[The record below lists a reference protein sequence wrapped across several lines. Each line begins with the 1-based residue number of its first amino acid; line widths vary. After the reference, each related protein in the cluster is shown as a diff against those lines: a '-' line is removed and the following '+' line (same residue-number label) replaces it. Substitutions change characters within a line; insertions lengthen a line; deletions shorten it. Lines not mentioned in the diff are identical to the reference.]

1 MIKKKGLG
9 LWCLI
14 PLISVICCGQFYW
27 WRNPEKTTDLP
38 KVSDKLYHIML
49 LHLHLH
55 HQKKKR
61 KHNKVWHDDECKIK
75 LRHVKSLGRILT
87 KSPWNKNLRLKVLYE
102 KRQYNKILRKKYRNY
117 KSKSLNFMLDASEK
131 NPTEFLKILNSLKGK
146 SEDPSTSISP
156 QDWFAYFKDLMNK
169 NYTSNY
175 SVSD

>member
-1 MIKKKGLG
+1 MININVVVKWNAFNNTVTPVIRKEPKIYRNMMKKISPIAINTWLKKKGLG
-9 LWCLI
+9 LWCLT
-14 PLISVICCGQFYW
+14 PLISVICCGKFYW

-75 LRHVKSLGRILT
+75 LRHLKRLGRILT

-102 KRQYNKILRKKYRNY
+102 KKQYNKILRK
-117 KSKSLNFMLDASEK
+117 
-131 NPTEFLKILNSLKGK
+131 
-146 SEDPSTSISP
+146 
-156 QDWFAYFKDLMNK
+156 
-169 NYTSNY
+169 NY
-175 SVSD
+175 SITRYFVKNTV